1 MIIVNVIDLSCAL
14 ELLLT
19 CTGAVGD
26 RGELQD
32 NKACP
37 VYVRKENSIR
47 AHFLTC
53 FIALLMVRLL
63 EKKID
68 HKLNH
73 SEIAN
78 ALQSAMAAEVDDGIY
93 KNIVSSKAM
102 DVMGKTLGLDL
113 TKAWYSAKEIRS
125 LAAKP
130 RKS

>member
-1 MIIVNVIDLSCAL
+1 M
-14 ELLLT
+14 
-19 CTGAVGD
+19 
-26 RGELQD
+26 
-32 NKACP
+32 
-37 VYVRKENSIR
+37 YVRKENSIR

-53 FIALLMVRLL
+53 FIALLMVRLM
-63 EKKID
+63 EKKTD

-73 SEIAN
+73 SEIVY

-113 TKAWYSAKEIRS
+113 TKTWYTAKEIRS
-125 LAAKP
+125 LAAEP

>member
-1 MIIVNVIDLSCAL
+1 MCIRTIVDMYRGLWEIEENFKITKSFLSA
-14 ELLLT
+14 
-19 CTGAVGD
+19 
-26 RGELQD
+26 R
-32 NKACP
+32 P

-63 EKKID
+63 EKKTD

-73 SEIAN
+73 SEIVN

-113 TKAWYSAKEIRS
+113 TKAWYTAKEIRS
-125 LAAKP
+125 LAAKS